1 MDHIN
6 IENGSR
12 GAGKACI
19 HNSVEIG
26 AKDSSAEEI
35 KRISNVADRMSWDGL
50 VARSREL
57 SMTEQIM
64 SNPP

>member
-1 MDHIN
+1 MDQIN
-6 IENGSR
+6 IENRSG
-12 GAGKACI
+12 GLGKSCI

-50 VARSREL
+50 VARSREFR
-57 SMTEQIM
+57 MIEQVI